1 VYYGK
6 SGLKLRGKHYF
17 TRKLQLNSSTG
28 HCPQLKVGPTKPGN
42 TQSGLIEIREVDI
55 VSLLHLRLAM
65 SNSIKEAIK
74 HHETKTD
81 I

>member
-17 TRKLQLNSSTG
+17 TRNLQVNSSTG
-28 HCPQLKVGPTKPGN
+28 PCPQLKVGPTKPDN

-55 VSLLHLRLAM
+55 VSLLHLHF
-65 SNSIKEAIK
+65 SKGQFN
-74 HHETKTD
+74 
-81 I
+81 